1 MPQLT
6 RGRARQAE
14 RLAALEAERGYGV
27 PADLLH
33 RPAAGAPRHGRWG
46 GTLSIS
52 FHALYISFVVPYV

>member
-27 PADLLH
+27 PAGLLH
-33 RPAAGAPRHGRWG
+33 RPAAGAPRHGR
-46 GTLSIS
+46 
-52 FHALYISFVVPYV
+52 